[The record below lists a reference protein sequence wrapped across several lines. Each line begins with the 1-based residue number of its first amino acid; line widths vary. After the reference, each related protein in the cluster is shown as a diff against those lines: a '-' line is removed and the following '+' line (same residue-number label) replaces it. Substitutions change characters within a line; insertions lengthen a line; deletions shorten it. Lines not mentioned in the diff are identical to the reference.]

1 MLNSIILGYT
11 NSQNDDDGAA
21 FQMLFWFALP
31 FLFAGYHWIKAKK
44 MNHDWEHG
52 IFNNALPLSR
62 DNYLEAHIY
71 LAAQLIANDR
81 SDVSEKI
88 KFISSYFRKHFKASD
103 YDFRAT
109 LTAAYRN
116 PNQINAV
123 SSWLN
128 SKVKKKHQRTQIIYF
143 LTGLSMVDGRIN
155 PSELKL
161 LETIAFSIKITAKE
175 FQSIIGMYQSYERSS
190 RQSSRERVKSK
201 TRTQSQKS
209 ISCKI
214 LGVNENSSFEVIK
227 KAYRKMVKIHH
238 PDRFYNESIEQQD
251 IAKEK
256 FIKIQGAYE
265 YLEMYYAA

>member
-11 NSQNDDDGAA
+11 NTRIDDGAA
-21 FQMLFWFALP
+21 FQMLFFAALP
-31 FLFAGYHWIKAKK
+31 FLFAAYHWFKAKK
-44 MNHDWEHG
+44 MNYDWEHG

-71 LAAQLIANDR
+71 LAAQLIAKDR
-81 SDVSEKI
+81 NDVSEKI

-103 YDFRAT
+103 YDFRSS

-116 PNQINAV
+116 PDQLKTVSAWINA
-123 SSWLN
+123 
-128 SKVKKKHQRTQIIYF
+128 KVKKKHQRTQIIYF

-155 PSELKL
+155 PLELKL
-161 LETIAFSIKITAKE
+161 LETIAISLKLTAKE
-175 FQSIIGMYQSYERSS
+175 FQSIIGMYQTYERSS
-190 RQSSRERVKSK
+190 RESSRERVKSK
-201 TRTQSQKS
+201 TKSQSQKS

-238 PDRFYNESIEQQD
+238 PDRFYNESKEQQD

-265 YLEMYYAA
+265 YLELYYAT